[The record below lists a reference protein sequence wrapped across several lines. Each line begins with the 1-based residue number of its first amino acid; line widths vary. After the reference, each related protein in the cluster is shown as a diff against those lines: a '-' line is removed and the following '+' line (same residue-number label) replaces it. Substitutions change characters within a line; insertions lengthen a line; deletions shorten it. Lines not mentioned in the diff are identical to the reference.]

1 MNNWIKKGLIFSPNK
16 EFDWLNS
23 HAALP
28 IPLKTKNEEIRIF
41 FSSRNDENI
50 ASVGFLDI
58 NIKEPKKII
67 RLNKKPVLTSGELGS
82 FDDRGVMAH
91 SVINKNGKLY
101 LYYTGWN
108 VGKNIPFHW
117 SIGLA
122 TSTDGGNTFQKKSN
136 GPIMDRNHIDP
147 YFVASPTVLFEE
159 DKWKMWYVSGL
170 GWEETEGVK
179 SSPYHIRYAESNDG
193 INWERKDSQS
203 GIDVSHEGWDS
214 EMIEYP
220 SILEDND
227 TKYMFYNG
235 NDYGKTGFGYAVL

>member
-170 GWEETEGVK
+170 GWEETEGV
-179 SSPYHIRYAESNDG
+179 
-193 INWERKDSQS
+193 
-203 GIDVSHEGWDS
+203 
-214 EMIEYP
+214 
-220 SILEDND
+220 
-227 TKYMFYNG
+227 
-235 NDYGKTGFGYAVL
+235 